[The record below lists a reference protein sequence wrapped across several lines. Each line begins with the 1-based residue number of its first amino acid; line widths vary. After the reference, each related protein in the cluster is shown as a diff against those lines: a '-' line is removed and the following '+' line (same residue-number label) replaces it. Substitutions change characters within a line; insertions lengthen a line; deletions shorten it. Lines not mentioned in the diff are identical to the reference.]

1 METIKIYN
9 KIADEG
15 LQVLNPFYE
24 IKTDA
29 SNPKAILLRSQD
41 LHQEQISDS
50 VLAIAR
56 AGAGTNNIPIAQC
69 TDKGIVVFNTPGAN
83 ANAVKELAIAALFL
97 ASRNIVNAVD
107 WVKKLSPPNIAEQ
120 VEKGKAQFSGP
131 ELYGKSL
138 GVIGLGAIG
147 VNVANAA
154 LDLGMDVWG
163 YDPYLSVDAAWGL
176 SRNVKK
182 AEQLQHIFQNCDY
195 ITVHIPMSK
204 ATEGFLNAAAFE
216 QMKNGVRLLNLSR
229 GELVNDTDL
238 IGAIE
243 AGKVAAYVTDFP
255 NETLVNIP
263 QVIAIPHLG
272 ASTPESE
279 INCAVMAAKFL
290 KTYLENGNIHKSV
303 NFPSVE
309 MPPSSPFRITFCH
322 QNIPN
327 MIGQISGAMAA
338 EGINIVNLINKSK
351 DALAYTIMDIE
362 QPVADAVIAKLNQ
375 IQGMIRVRCIYTK

>member
-9 KIADEG
+9 KIANEG

-24 IKTDA
+24 IKADA
-29 SNPKAILLRSQD
+29 TNPQAILLRSQD
-41 LHQEQISDS
+41 LHQEHIPDS

-56 AGAGTNNIPIAQC
+56 AGAGTNNIPITQC
-69 TDKGIVVFNTPGAN
+69 TEKGIVVFNTPGAN

-97 ASRNIVNAVD
+97 ASRNIVNAVE

-131 ELYGKSL
+131 ELFGKSL

-163 YDPYLSVDAAWGL
+163 YDPYLSVDAAWGM

-182 AEQLQHIFQNCDY
+182 AEQLLHIFQNCDY
-195 ITVHIPMSK
+195 ITIHIPMSK
-204 ATEGFLNAAAFE
+204 TTAGFLNAAAFE

-238 IGAIE
+238 IQAIH
-243 AGKVAAYVTDFP
+243 AGKVATYVTDFP

-279 INCAVMAAKFL
+279 INCAIMAAKFL
-290 KTYLENGNIHKSV
+290 KTYLEHGNIHKSV

-309 MPPSSPFRITFCH
+309 MPISSPFRITFCH

-327 MIGQISGAMAA
+327 MIGQISGAMAS

-351 DALAYTIMDIE
+351 DTLAYTIMDIE
-362 QPVADAVIAKLNQ
+362 QPLSDTIIEKLNQ
-375 IQGMIRVRCIYTK
+375 IQGMTRVRCIYTQ